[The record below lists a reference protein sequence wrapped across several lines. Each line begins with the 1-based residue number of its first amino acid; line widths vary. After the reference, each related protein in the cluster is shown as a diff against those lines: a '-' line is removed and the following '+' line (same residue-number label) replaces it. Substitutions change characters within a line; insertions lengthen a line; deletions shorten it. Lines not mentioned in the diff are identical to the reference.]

1 VTYEKAKA
9 KKLTP
14 GNLEKQYLQI
24 AANRQ
29 CRFSPTLYTFLA
41 Q

>member
-9 KKLTP
+9 KKMAP
-14 GNLEKQYLQI
+14 RNLEKQYLQI

-29 CRFSPTLYTFLA
+29 RRFSPTPFTFLA